1 MPLNYYF
8 IIKRESGSSVLLQF
22 FIICHCATLWGS
34 PDEEDSSC
42 LYPVSK
48 DKARRLRQQGMLRA
62 TEVDPISK
70 GQMWEGQGVAHKQ
83 RAKSSG
89 VLFIMLRSGSFP
101 EGAGNHVRS
110 TG

>member
-1 MPLNYYF
+1 M
-8 IIKRESGSSVLLQF
+8 LQF

-34 PDEEDSSC
+34 LDEEDSSC

-62 TEVDPISK
+62 TADPYS
-70 GQMWEGQGVAHKQ
+70 GANGEGQGVAHKQ